1 MSHSKAKSGLSAARQ
16 FFEDWLKPPLDF
28 TVGADEYVS
37 TTRDAKGHASLHAG
51 VTNNTA
57 GTLKV
62 LQAWQKTGTYEQVAS
77 IATAADPESGLQT
90 ADIVCPIY
98 RRYVKL
104 VFTPAADPPGLGA
117 DFELGAYFQP
127 RADTAASS
135 GSGGGGSTAVPN
147 RATWAAIKKT
157 VAIPG
162 TAEQVTA
169 QAVPNGFA
177 IGIKSIPDNAGKV
190 WVGPTK
196 AEAEAHKVTL
206 TNVQSMKLALQ
217 NTDAIWIDVENADE
231 GVEIAVEV

>member
-16 FFEDWLKPPLDF
+16 FYEDWLKPPIPF
-28 TVGADEYVS
+28 TGGAASYTS
-37 TTRDAKGHASLHAG
+37 TTRDAKGHAALHAG
-51 VTNNTA
+51 VTNNTP
-57 GTLKV
+57 GTLQV
-62 LQAWQKTGTYEQVAS
+62 LQAWQKTGTFEQVAS
-77 IATAADPESGLQT
+77 IVTALDPASGLYT
-90 ADIVCPIY
+90 ADISVAIY

-104 VFTPAADPPGLGA
+104 VFTPAAAPPGLGA

-127 RADTAASS
+127 RADTAQVTN
-135 GSGGGGSTAVPN
+135 SGGGGGSAVPN
-147 RATWAAIKKT
+147 RSTWAAIKKT

-169 QAVPNGFA
+169 QGIPNGFSA
-177 IGIKSIPDNAGKV
+177 GIKAIPGNAGKI

-206 TNVQSMKLALQ
+206 TNVQSMRLFLQ
-217 NTDAIWIDVENADE
+217 NTDAIWIDSENADE